1 MLNPFIAYV
10 LVEKFG
16 GVMFKFIKKFLNTKN
31 EIKNLK
37 YVISSLSADVKQIIS
52 LSEKYLPLMKTTDKI
67 QLLILRRNLWTK
79 KP

>member
-1 MLNPFIAYV
+1 MI
-10 LVEKFG
+10 KF
-16 GVMFKFIKKFLNTKN
+16 FKNIFNFKK

-37 YVISSLSADVKQIIS
+37 YRVNSLLTDIKQIMAI
-52 LSEKYLPLMKTTDKI
+52 SEKYLPLMKTTDKI